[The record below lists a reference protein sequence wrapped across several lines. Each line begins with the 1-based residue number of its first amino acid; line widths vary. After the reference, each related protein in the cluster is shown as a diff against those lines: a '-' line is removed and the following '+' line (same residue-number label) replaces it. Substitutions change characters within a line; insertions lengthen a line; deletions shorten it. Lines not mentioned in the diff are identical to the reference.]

1 MESVPAS
8 VKVPLYPFKASMGLA
23 SFLQMVIFE
32 ASESLKLD
40 TMTLVLGPLVS
51 EKDIHGQLLHPVF
64 CFTSLIARSCPASAS
79 EKPRQ
84 SELIGLA
91 SCTNRTDMTM
101 MVPLP
106 SAVHHHPIIQPRMN

>member
-8 VKVPLYPFKASMGLA
+8 VKVPLYPFKAPMGLA